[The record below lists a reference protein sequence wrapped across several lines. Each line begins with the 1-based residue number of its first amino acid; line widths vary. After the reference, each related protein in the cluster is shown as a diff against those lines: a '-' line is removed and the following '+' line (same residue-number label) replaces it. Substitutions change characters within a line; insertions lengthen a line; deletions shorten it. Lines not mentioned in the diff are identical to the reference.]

1 MSDLLAGL
9 IVIIKFSYSTW
20 FHHADKSY
28 YELLDILNELMD
40 FYKRV
45 NLLIYDDIG
54 YIVKLYITD
63 MFCMQAF
70 GVNVVQYSL
79 H

>member
-1 MSDLLAGL
+1 LSDLLAGL

-28 YELLDILNELMD
+28 YGLLDILNEFMDD

-45 NLLIYDDIG
+45 NLLI
-54 YIVKLYITD
+54 L
-63 MFCMQAF
+63 
-70 GVNVVQYSL
+70 
-79 H
+79 